1 MPVKQKKRYGLLIV
15 LSVLILILIGL
26 LVWLYTSPAPELQ
39 LPPAPQLPTLSEP
52 ESNPYGPED
61 FQYKDGYLTCLA
73 GKSVLGIDVSAHQY
87 NIDWEAVAAAGV
99 EFVMIRAGFRG
110 LTWGM
115 LEEDAYAQ
123 INYAGAKKA
132 GLKVGAYFF
141 SQATSE
147 EEALEEARF
156 LLDVIS
162 HWELDLPVVYDW
174 EYGGSHTRTK
184 NADSRTVTDCA
195 IAFCKRIS
203 LAGYE
208 PMVYFNPHHAE
219 NYLHLEE
226 LTDYPFWLA
235 FYTDNMSFPYKM
247 DMWQYTST
255 GSVPGIEGNVDINLW
270 FPE

>member
-1 MPVKQKKRYGLLIV
+1 MPVKQKKRFGLLIG
-15 LSVLILILIGL
+15 LSVLILLLIGL
-26 LVWLYTSPAPELQ
+26 LVWIHTVPAPE
-39 LPPAPQLPTLSEP
+39 P
-52 ESNPYGPED
+52 ESPTVSQVPALPQPDPNPYGPED
-61 FQYKDGYLTCLA
+61 FQYDGSYLTCLA

-87 NIDWEAVAAAGV
+87 SIDWEAVADAGV

-123 INYAGAKKA
+123 TNYLGAKKA

-141 SQATSE
+141 SQATTV

-174 EYGGSHTRTK
+174 EYGGNDTRTQG
-184 NADSRTVTDCA
+184 ADARTVTDCA
-195 IAFCKRIS
+195 AAFCKRIS
-203 LAGYE
+203 RAGYE

-235 FYTDNMSFPYKM
+235 FYTDSMTYPYKM
-247 DMWQYTST
+247 EMWQYTNT